1 MLLWSWDRAQGDGGG
16 NLVGTKKGSYE
27 ITAAGREYV
36 ASESFRD
43 NIRKIFADLKA
54 QNKSEEEIMTA
65 AFVFTAT
72 RLITDGAKEMDVDI
86 SRMRAFIAT
95 HQDGIQTAL
104 GSVLNTMPE
113 KQKNRRR

>member
-1 MLLWSWDRAQGDGGG
+1 MASKAGAYQ
-16 NLVGTKKGSYE
+16 
-27 ITAAGREYV
+27 ITSAGREYV
-36 ASESFRD
+36 ASEGFRD

-95 HQDGIQTAL
+95 HQDEIQTAL
-104 GSVLNTMPE
+104 GSALRTMPG
-113 KQKNRRR
+113 KQKK